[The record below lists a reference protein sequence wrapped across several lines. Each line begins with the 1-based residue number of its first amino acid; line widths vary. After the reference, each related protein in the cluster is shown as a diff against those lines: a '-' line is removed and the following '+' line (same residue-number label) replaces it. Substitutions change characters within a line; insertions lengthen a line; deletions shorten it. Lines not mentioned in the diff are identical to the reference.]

1 MTNFTRFHI
10 AQASDWTN
18 GGARALVFPGL
29 LADMR
34 VS

>member
-1 MTNFTRFHI
+1 MTNFTRFDI
-10 AQASDWTN
+10 AQVSNWTN

-29 LADMR
+29 LAHMR

>member
-1 MTNFTRFHI
+1 MTANTRFYNGNPI
-10 AQASDWTN
+10 WASAH
-18 GGARALVFPGL
+18 ARALVVPGL